1 MRFIEKITYTLLV
14 SLAVATTAAATTTS
28 EVADATADTVAV
40 APAKRTK
47 AQLADSASR
56 VIRVPNEG
64 ARIDR
69 GIYQYLFIP
78 KGQVLAGATLSYA
91 HLNSDDS
98 QFLLMIDGLQAECSM
113 TRISPF
119 VGVSYAKNQVLG
131 ARFAYQLTRGKV
143 DNVSLQVGDSE
154 DYSFTLNDVDIEQRS
169 YAGALFHRAY
179 LGLDLRGRFAL
190 FNETRIEFS
199 FGRNTFSYDGKGLDQ
214 YTKNRQVGVTFHPG
228 VAVCIMNNV
237 SMHASIGV
245 GGVRLSDSRVYE
257 GAEMMGKRTA
267 MNANFRINLTDISL
281 GITLHL

>member
-1 MRFIEKITYTLLV
+1 MRFIEKITYFVVLLTF
-14 SLAVATTAAATTTS
+14 VATSAAASTTT
-28 EVADATADTVAV
+28 VADSVAV
-40 APAKRTK
+40 APVKRTK

-56 VIRVPNEG
+56 VIRVPSEG
-64 ARIDR
+64 ARVDR

-91 HLNSDDS
+91 HLDSDDS
-98 QFLLMIDGLQAECSM
+98 QFMLMIDGLQAECSM

-143 DNVSLQVGDSE
+143 DNVSIQAGDNE
-154 DYSFTLNDVDIEQRS
+154 DYTFTLSNVDLQQRS

-179 LGLDLRGRFAL
+179 IGLDLRGRFAL
-190 FNETRIEFS
+190 YNETRVEFA
-199 FGRNTFSYDGKGLDQ
+199 FGRNEFSYGQTALDQ
-214 YTKNRQVGVTFHPG
+214 YTKNRQVGITFHPG

-237 SMHASIGV
+237 SMHASVGI
-245 GGVRLSDSRVYE
+245 GGVRLSDSRVYD
-257 GAEMMGKRTA
+257 GAEMIGKRTA
-267 MNANFRINLTDISL
+267 MNANFRLNLLDISL

>member
-14 SLAVATTAAATTTS
+14 SLFVAGTATASTTNIGDDSVTVAT
-28 EVADATADTVAV
+28 
-40 APAKRTK
+40 PAKRTK

-64 ARIDR
+64 ARVDR

-98 QFLLMIDGLQAECSM
+98 QYLLMIDGLQAECSM

-119 VGVSYAKNQVLG
+119 IGVSYAKNQVLG
-131 ARFAYQLTRGKV
+131 ARFAYQLTRGNV
-143 DNVSLQVGDSE
+143 DHVELQVGDSE
-154 DYSFTLNDVDIEQRS
+154 DYSFALNNVDIEQRN

-190 FNETRIEFS
+190 FNETRVEFA

-237 SMHASIGV
+237 SMHASIGI
-245 GGVRLSDSRVYE
+245 GGVRLSDSRVYDN
-257 GAEMMGKRTA
+257 GEMMGKRTA

>member
-1 MRFIEKITYTLLV
+1 MRFIEKITYLVLL
-14 SLAVATTAAATTTS
+14 LTFVATSAAASTTT
-28 EVADATADTVAV
+28 VADSVAA
-40 APAKRTK
+40 APVKRTK

-56 VIRVPNEG
+56 VIRVPSEG
-64 ARIDR
+64 ARVDR

-91 HLNSDDS
+91 HLDSDDS
-98 QFLLMIDGLQAECSM
+98 QFMLMIDGLQAECSM

-143 DNVSLQVGDSE
+143 DNVSIQAGDNE
-154 DYSFTLNDVDIEQRS
+154 DYTFTLSNVDLRQRS

-179 LGLDLRGRFAL
+179 IGLDLRGRFAL
-190 FNETRIEFS
+190 YNETRVEFA
-199 FGRNTFSYDGKGLDQ
+199 FGRNEFSYGQTALDQ
-214 YTKNRQVGVTFHPG
+214 YTKNRQVGITFHPG

-237 SMHASIGV
+237 SMHASVGI
-245 GGVRLSDSRVYE
+245 GGVRLSDSRVYD
-257 GAEMMGKRTA
+257 GAEMIGKRTA
-267 MNANFRINLTDISL
+267 MNANFRLNLLDISL

>member
-1 MRFIEKITYTLLV
+1 MRFIEKITFLLLV
-14 SLAVATTAAATTTS
+14 SLFAAGTATATTTNIGDDS
-28 EVADATADTVAV
+28 VTVAS
-40 APAKRTK
+40 PAKRTK
-47 AQLADSASR
+47 IQLADSASR

-64 ARIDR
+64 ARVDR

-78 KGQVLAGATLSYA
+78 KGQVIAGATLSYA

-98 QFLLMIDGLQAECSM
+98 QYLLMIDGLQAECSM

-119 VGVSYAKNQVLG
+119 IGISYAKNQVLG

-143 DNVSLQVGDSE
+143 DHVELQVGDSE
-154 DYSFTLNDVDIEQRS
+154 DYSFALSDVDIEQRS

-179 LGLDLRGRFAL
+179 IGLDLRGRFAL
-190 FNETRIEFS
+190 FNETRIELS
-199 FGRNTFSYDGKGLDQ
+199 FGRNRFNYGEKTLDQ

-245 GGVRLSDSRVYE
+245 GGVRLSDSRVYD
-257 GAEMMGKRTA
+257 GAEMIGKRTA

>member
-1 MRFIEKITYTLLV
+1 MRIIEKITYLLLV
-14 SLAVATTAAATTTS
+14 GLFAATTALAQTPS
-28 EVADATADTVAV
+28 EVAADEVAQPV
-40 APAKRTK
+40 KKTK

-56 VIRVPNEG
+56 VIRVPSEG
-64 ARIDR
+64 ARVDR

-91 HLNSDDS
+91 HLDSDDS
-98 QFLLMIDGLQAECSM
+98 QFMLMIDGLQAEGSM

-119 VGVSYAKNQVLG
+119 IGVSYAKNQVLG
-131 ARFAYQLTRGKV
+131 ARFAYQTTRGKV
-143 DNVSLQVGDSE
+143 DNVSLQAGDNE
-154 DYSFTLNDVDIEQRS
+154 DYTFTLSNVNLLQRS

-190 FNETRIEFS
+190 FNETRVEFS
-199 FGRNTFSYDGKGLDQ
+199 FGRNTFSYGENALNQ

-237 SMHASIGV
+237 SMHASVGI
-245 GGVRLSDSRVYE
+245 GGVRLSDSRVYN
-257 GAEMMGKRTA
+257 GAEMIGKRTA

>member
-1 MRFIEKITYTLLV
+1 MRFIEKITYLLLV
-14 SLAVATTAAATTTS
+14 SLFVAGTATASTTNIGDDSVTVATPT
-28 EVADATADTVAV
+28 
-40 APAKRTK
+40 KRTK
-47 AQLADSASR
+47 IQLADSASR

-64 ARIDR
+64 ARVDR

-91 HLNSDDS
+91 HLDSNDS
-98 QFLLMIDGLQAECSM
+98 QFMLMIDGLEAQCSM

-119 VGVSYAKNQVLG
+119 FGVSYAKNQVLG
-131 ARFAYQLTRGKV
+131 ARFAYQQTRGKV
-143 DNVSLQVGDSE
+143 DNVSLQAGDNE
-154 DYSFTLNDVDIEQRS
+154 DYTFTLSNVDLAQRS

-179 LGLDLRGRFAL
+179 IGLDLRGRFAL
-190 FNETRIEFS
+190 YNETRIELS
-199 FGRNTFSYDGKGLDQ
+199 FGRNTFSYGDKALDQ

-245 GGVRLSDSRVYE
+245 GGVRLSDSRVYD
-257 GAEMMGKRTA
+257 GAEMIGKRTA

>member
-1 MRFIEKITYTLLV
+1 MRFTAKISLL
-14 SLAVATTAAATTTS
+14 LAFALFTASSVAAQSPS
-28 EVADATADTVAV
+28 EVTTPTEEQPDT
-40 APAKRTK
+40 RTK

-56 VIRVPNEG
+56 VIRVPSQG
-64 ARIDR
+64 ARVDR

-91 HLNSDDS
+91 HLNSADS
-98 QFLLMIDGLQAECSM
+98 QYLLMISGLDAECSM

-119 VGVSYAKNQVLG
+119 IGVSYAKNQVLG
-131 ARFAYQLTRGKV
+131 ARFAYQLTRGRV
-143 DNVSLQVGDSE
+143 DNVSLQVGDNE
-154 DYSFTLNDVDIEQRS
+154 DYTFSLSDVNVEQRE

-179 LGLDLRGRFAL
+179 IGLDLRGRFAL
-190 FNETRIEFS
+190 YNETRVEFA
-199 FGRNTFSYDGKGLDQ
+199 FGRNTFSYGGENLDQ

-237 SMHASIGV
+237 SMHASVGI
-245 GGVRLSDSRVYE
+245 GGVRLSDSRVYDAQ
-257 GAEMMGKRTA
+257 GMIGKRTA

>member
-1 MRFIEKITYTLLV
+1 MRFIEKIGYLFVLALFATLT
-14 SLAVATTAAATTTS
+14 ATAQTPSEGADNAAAQP
-28 EVADATADTVAV
+28 V
-40 APAKRTK
+40 KRTK
-47 AQLADSASR
+47 AELADSAAR
-56 VIRVPNEG
+56 VIRVPKEG

-91 HLNSDDS
+91 HLDSDDS
-98 QFLLMIDGLQAECSM
+98 QYMLMIDGLDAECSM

-119 VGVSYAKNQVLG
+119 FGVSYAKNQVLG

-143 DNVSLQVGDSE
+143 DNVSLQAGDNE
-154 DYSFTLNDVDIEQRS
+154 DYTISLSDVDVEQRS

-199 FGRNTFSYDGKGLDQ
+199 TGRNTFSFNGKGLDQ
-214 YTKNRQVGVTFHPG
+214 YTRNRKVGITFHPG
-228 VAVCIMNNV
+228 AAICIMNNV

-245 GGVRLSDSRVYE
+245 GGVRFTNSRVYD
-257 GAEMMGKRTA
+257 GAEMIGKRTA
-267 MNANFRINLTDISL
+267 MNANFRINITDISL